1 MLLFVVAAGLQ
12 GVPKSWVGG
21 RGTVV
26 SLISSTV
33 RWEELCHAVLAFTA
47 QVPRV
52 CAGLYLGRGAASGLR
67 PPTLL
72 CVFSVSCA
80 PCHAV

>member
-1 MLLFVVAAGLQ
+1 MLLFVVAAGL
-12 GVPKSWVGG
+12 GVPKSWVEGG
-21 RGTVV
+21 GAVV

-33 RWEELCHAVLAFTA
+33 RWEELCRAVLAFTA

-67 PPTLL
+67 LPTLL

-80 PCHAV
+80 SCRAV